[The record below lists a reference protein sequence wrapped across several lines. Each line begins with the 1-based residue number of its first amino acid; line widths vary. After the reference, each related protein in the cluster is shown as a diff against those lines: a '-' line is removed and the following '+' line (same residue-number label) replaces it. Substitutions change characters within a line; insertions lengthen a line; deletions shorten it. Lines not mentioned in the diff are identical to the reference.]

1 MKNIAKSA
9 KSRGDRGHA
18 LVVWLL
24 LLWPLAAQAGLQ
36 SQLQAAISDFVEASM
51 PALEADHQ
59 RDITL
64 GAAAAHLNHA
74 PCPEPLAVSLPGSA
88 RLGRNTTVKVSC
100 GTNWNAYIPLQVR
113 ERQPV
118 VVATRALTAGT
129 VLTADMLTI
138 AMAEPLATPGS
149 SATRIEPLLG
159 ARVKRAVQPGRPL
172 RSNNLCAVCTGDE
185 VEVLAMVGEM
195 TVKTTAIAEA
205 DAAIG
210 EQIRIRNNR
219 SGKTFHGRV
228 QQVGLVIVKL

>member
-24 LLWPLAAQAGLQ
+24 LLLPLTVQAELHN
-36 SQLQAAISDFVEASM
+36 QLQAAISDFVEAGM
-51 PALEADHQ
+51 PPLEAGHQ

-64 GAAAAHLNHA
+64 GAAATHLAHG

-88 RLGRNTTVKVSC
+88 RFGRNTTVKVSC
-100 GTNWNAYIPLQVR
+100 GADWNAYVPVQIR
-113 ERQPV
+113 ERQPI

-138 AMAEPLATPGS
+138 DMAEPLATPGS

-172 RSNNLCAVCTGDE
+172 RSNNLCAVCAGDN
-185 VEVLAMVGEM
+185 VEVLATLGEM
-195 TVKTTAIAEA
+195 TVKTTAVADD